1 MKKIIK
7 IICTI
12 AVIIAFS
19 ISIIRIFQIYFSVY
33 FYYTYAIWCEDAEAE
48 YIKSKTGVD
57 ARHSVVVCKMS
68 WNRESEEISII
79 KHFSS
84 IFEKKIDVSNVS
96 YEYIKENNEKGKV
109 VIVITAP
116 YIAFCLFGIIIY
128 FKILLPKFTEN

>member
-33 FYYTYAIWCEDAEAE
+33 FYYAYAIWCEGAEAE

-57 ARHSVVVCKMS
+57 ARNSVVVCKMS
-68 WNRESEEISII
+68 WNRENEEISII

-116 YIAFCLFGIIIY
+116 YIAFCLFGMIIY
-128 FKILLPKFTEN
+128 FKTLLPKLTKN

>member
-1 MKKIIK
+1 MGK
-7 IICTI
+7 
-12 AVIIAFS
+12 
-19 ISIIRIFQIYFSVY
+19 
-33 FYYTYAIWCEDAEAE
+33 
-48 YIKSKTGVD
+48 
-57 ARHSVVVCKMS
+57 
-68 WNRESEEISII
+68 NRESEEISII